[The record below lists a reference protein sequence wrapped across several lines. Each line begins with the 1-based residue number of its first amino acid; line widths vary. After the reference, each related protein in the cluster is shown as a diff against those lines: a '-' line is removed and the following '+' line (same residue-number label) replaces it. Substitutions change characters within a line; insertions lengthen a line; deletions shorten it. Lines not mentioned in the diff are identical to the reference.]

1 MIKMKNAT
9 FRQLQIFESIARN
22 GSFTIAAEE
31 LHLTQPTLSMQI
43 KKLTSIVGMP
53 LYDQIGRQI
62 YLTDVGKRLHKTCQE
77 VFDSLNG
84 FEMHVSNTKGIKEG
98 NLKIAGVTTAE
109 YFAPRIIGAFCRKYP
124 GINVALEV
132 NNRQRVLERLG
143 QNLDDIYIV
152 GQAPTDPDIY
162 RIPFLAN
169 PLVVFAPPNHPLAHE
184 KNIPIEALADEH
196 FIMREPGCGTFG
208 SIDKL
213 VKSKHFRFKSS
224 MVLGSN
230 EAIKNAVIG
239 GLGLSMLS
247 IYALIHEINSGEI
260 VILDVIGFPV
270 KDEWYLCYPK
280 GKQLSVVAQVFAEY
294 MTFEGREL
302 TVETLPEGINFD
314 GETLVIDPDYF

>member
-22 GSFTIAAEE
+22 GSFTAAADE
-31 LHLTQPTLSMQI
+31 LHLTQPTISMQI
-43 KKLTSIVGMP
+43 KKLSSIVDMP
-53 LYDQIGRQI
+53 LYDQIGRKI
-62 YLTDVGKRLHKTCQE
+62 FLTDIGKELHKTCQG
-77 VFDSLNG
+77 VFDSLNS
-84 FEMHVSNTKGIKEG
+84 FEMHVSDIKGIKEG
-98 NLKIAGVTTAE
+98 NLTISGVTTTE
-109 YFAPRIIGAFCRKYP
+109 YFAPRIIGSFCRKYP

-132 NNRQRVLERLG
+132 TNRQRVLERLE

-169 PLVVFAPPNHPLAHE
+169 PLVVFAPPHHPLTKE
-184 KNIPIEALADEH
+184 KNIPLSALADEH

-208 SIDKL
+208 SIGKL
-213 VKSKHFRFKSS
+213 AKTENFNLNSS
-224 MVLGSN
+224 MTLGSN

-247 IYALIHEINSGEI
+247 IYALLHEINSGEI
-260 VILDVIGFPV
+260 AILDVQGFPV

-302 TVETLPEGINFD
+302 TVETLPDGINFD
-314 GETLVIDPDYF
+314 GETLIIS